1 MKNLFSRKFIISG
14 LFIPILIL
22 IIPFLLKYLINGTIL
37 ISSEIVAIQF
47 LFTFIW
53 LITGRILA
61 KRSGYI
67 WFLVFYFFIYWFV
80 FSWNLLLQ
88 YPPS

>member
-1 MKNLFSRKFIISG
+1 MEKIKNLFLKKFIISG

-22 IIPFLLKYLINGTIL
+22 IIPFLLKYLINRTIL

-53 LITGRILA
+53 L
-61 KRSGYI
+61 
-67 WFLVFYFFIYWFV
+67 LVFYFFIYWFV